1 MTLEVIDL
9 LGTAKG
15 DRVKIEARAGS
26 AAKSGFILY
35 ILPLI
40 SLFIGY
46 LFGSKLVSLLGSS
59 ATEGWG
65 ILSAFLFMA
74 LTYLAIYLSQRRF
87 VLKHSLQ
94 MRIMKILGNSEAVIG
109 SSITGRSPSGFQ
121 NVRVQEI

>member
-87 VLKHSLQ
+87 VLTHSLQ
-94 MRIMKILGNSEAVIG
+94 IRIMKILGNSEAVIG